1 MTTMVTKTIYSDNT
15 NNNCKD
21 VRPALQQQWEW
32 TGSRG
37 GCPTMTT
44 TRFDNN
50 SINDNDNARDNNNNN
65 KKDNNDKADCK
76 TMALLS
82 KTCQVFPA
90 VWLSKS
96 LLESAVKEAGLQVL
110 TCRWKESKK
119 HHKSRKMLLLFL
131 EEGHNPHL
139 SVPKS
144 KRASVFWQS
153 LKS

>member
-1 MTTMVTKTIYSDNT
+1 M
-15 NNNCKD
+15 
-21 VRPALQQQWEW
+21 A
-32 TGSRG
+32 
-37 GCPTMTT
+37 T

-65 KKDNNDKADCK
+65 KKDNNDKANSK

-110 TCRWKESKK
+110 TCR
-119 HHKSRKMLLLFL
+119 
-131 EEGHNPHL
+131 
-139 SVPKS
+139 
-144 KRASVFWQS
+144 
-153 LKS
+153 